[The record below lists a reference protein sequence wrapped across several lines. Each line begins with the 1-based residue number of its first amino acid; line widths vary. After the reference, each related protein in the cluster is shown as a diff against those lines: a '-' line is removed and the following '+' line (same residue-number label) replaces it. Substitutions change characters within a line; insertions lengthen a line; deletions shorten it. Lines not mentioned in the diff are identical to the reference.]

1 MGSEGA
7 GRKCTVGSSQHLAPA
22 KFSKDQVGRQVLSG
36 RELGDKIKARG
47 KPNEMAVTEAVD
59 GRCVHQG
66 DKLE

>member
-7 GRKCTVGSSQHLAPA
+7 GHKCTVGSSQHQAPA
-22 KFSKDQVGRQVLSG
+22 KFSKDQVSGQLLCG

-47 KPNEMAVTEAVD
+47 KPSETAVIEAMD
-59 GRCVHQG
+59 GRCVHRG